1 MNGVKLSSMEM
12 SDMLDVIHY
21 IFEEDLY
28 ASTAEEVD
36 AKSKVRAHIYNSFYN
51 KPYKYASSSST
62 STNKFA
68 SGDDYMGD
76 DLSGLQPFDPSRQAT
91 KPYIPPTEFNEKE
104 YLPFGKTLDAP
115 LG

>member
-28 ASTAEEVD
+28 MSTAEEVD
-36 AKSKVRAHIYNSFYN
+36 VKSKVRAHIYKSFYN
-51 KPYKYASSSST
+51 KSYKYTSNSSS

-68 SGDDYMGD
+68 NGDSYMDD

-91 KPYIPPTEFNEKE
+91 KPYVPPTEFNERE